1 MSSKTWMER
10 TITKPP
16 VAPAAN
22 DRKRER
28 LVALLL
34 TARKK
39 KG

>member
-1 MSSKTWMER
+1 MSSKTWMELA
-10 TITKPP
+10 ITKPP

-22 DRKRER
+22 DSKRER

-34 TARKK
+34 AASKK